1 MAFSNSFS
9 SLQYPPFRN
18 YLIQRFSILLAIS
31 MQSLVIGWEIYKVT
45 NDPLS
50 LGLIGLA
57 EIIPAIGLALF
68 AGHFVDKQDKRKVL
82 IWCAIAF
89 IASNLLFLFAT
100 LFWFQGQSD
109 NQAIVF
115 TMYSITFV
123 GGVIR
128 AYMVPASFTAFGKVV
143 PREAYANAATWSSA
157 AWQLGAVLG
166 PGLGGFIYYLFGL
179 SAAIAVVVAF
189 LVVGFIAILGLPSM
203 KPMPEFEMIENIWKG
218 LGEGLKFVFK
228 TKEVLGALSLDMFA
242 VLFGGAVALLPVFA
256 KDILRVGPEGLGI
269 LRAAP
274 GIGALLTFLILAN
287 IPLEKNAGKKLLASV
302 FSFGIT
308 MIVFAVSTSFVL
320 SLFALFF
327 SGVFDGVSVVI
338 RQTILQLRT
347 PENMKGRV
355 SSVNSIFVGSSNEIG
370 AFESGVAAKL
380 MGTVPSVIFGGC
392 ITLLVVVTTY
402 FISPSMRNLKLK

>member
-1 MAFSNSFS
+1 MNSNSFS
-9 SLQYPPFRN
+9 SLQYKPFRN
-18 YLIQRFSILLAIS
+18 YLIQRFTILLAIA
-31 MQSLVIGWEIYKVT
+31 MQSLVIGWEIYKIT

-57 EIIPAIGLALF
+57 EIVPAIGLALF

-82 IWCAIAF
+82 LWCAVAF
-89 IASNLLFLFAT
+89 VLSNLLFLIAT
-100 LFWFQGQSD
+100 LPSIQVLLGSGM
-109 NQAIVF
+109 IVF
-115 TMYSITFV
+115 VMYATAFT

-128 AYMVPASFTAFGKVV
+128 AFSVPASFTTFGKVV
-143 PREAYANAATWSSA
+143 PKEVYANAATWSSS

-166 PGLGGFIYYLFGL
+166 PGMGGFIYNYLGL
-179 SAAIAVVVAF
+179 SMALGFVTLFF
-189 LVVGFIAILGLPSM
+189 LIGLIAITNLESM
-203 KPMPEFEMIENIWKG
+203 PANKIEGKEESIWTG

-256 KDILRVGPEGLGI
+256 KDILMVGPEGLGI

-274 GIGALLTFLILAN
+274 GVGALITFFI
-287 IPLEKNAGKKLLASV
+287 V

-308 MIVFAVSTSFVL
+308 MIVFAVSTSFIL
-320 SLFALFF
+320 SLIALFF

-355 SSVNSIFVGSSNEIG
+355 SAVNSIFVGSSNEIG
-370 AFESGVAAKL
+370 AFESGVAARL
-380 MGTVPSVIFGGC
+380 MGTVPSVVFGGC
-392 ITLLVVVTTY
+392 VTLLVVGITY

>member
-1 MAFSNSFS
+1 MNSNSFS
-9 SLQYPPFRN
+9 SLQYKPFRN
-18 YLIQRFSILLAIS
+18 YLIQRFTILLAIA
-31 MQSLVIGWEIYKVT
+31 MQSLVIGWEIYRIT

-57 EIIPAIGLALF
+57 EIVPAIGLALF

-82 IWCAIAF
+82 LWCAVAF
-89 IASNLLFLFAT
+89 VLSNLLFLIAT
-100 LFWFQGQSD
+100 LPSIQILLDSRMILFMIYTT
-109 NQAIVF
+109 AF
-115 TMYSITFV
+115 T

-128 AYMVPASFTAFGKVV
+128 AFSVPASFTTFGKVV
-143 PREAYANAATWSSA
+143 PKEAYANAATWSSA

-166 PGLGGFIYYLFGL
+166 PGMGGFIYNYLGL
-179 SAAIAVVVAF
+179 SVA
-189 LVVGFIAILGLPSM
+189 LGFVTLFFIIGLIAITSLE
-203 KPMPEFEMIENIWKG
+203 PMPAKEIENKAESIWTG

-256 KDILRVGPEGLGI
+256 KDILMVGPKGLGI

-274 GIGALLTFLILAN
+274 GVGALITFFIVAN
-287 IPLEKNAGKKLLASV
+287 VPLEKNAGKKLLACV
-302 FSFGIT
+302 FSFGVT
-308 MIVFAVSTSFVL
+308 MIVFAISSSFVV
-320 SLFALFF
+320 SMAALFL

-355 SSVNSIFVGSSNEIG
+355 SAVNSIFVGSSNEIG
-370 AFESGVAAKL
+370 AFESGLAARL
-380 MGTVPSVIFGGC
+380 MGTVPSVLFGGC
-392 ITLLVVVTTY
+392 VTLLVVGITY